1 MGVNNVVK
9 DLLKLGRDLRAELGT
24 TVARLDTA
32 MTRLNTSLA
41 AARVGWEREDQQR
54 TALASQL
61 QNQAGAVA
69 AITRYRVKDVGQT
82 HRPAMLRKTAFMVS
96 SDYLECRQVSN
107 ISSELSRRLERVK
120 AAGDDISVRHA
131 QLSENIYAELD
142 QLQFSQEVMEEEMEQ
157 NRFNQEDTNQVR
169 QE

>member
-1 MGVNNVVK
+1 MQHK
-9 DLLKLGRDLRAELGT
+9 
-24 TVARLDTA
+24 
-32 MTRLNTSLA
+32 
-41 AARVGWEREDQQR
+41 
-54 TALASQL
+54 TAL
-61 QNQAGAVA
+61 
-69 AITRYRVKDVGQT
+69 
-82 HRPAMLRKTAFMVS
+82 MVS